1 MVNLTVITGPP
12 CAGKTTYARQHAL
25 PGDITVDFDAIA
37 QALGSPASHGHDS
50 HLAEVAAAAWS
61 AAIREALNRPG
72 RHRTWIID
80 SKPSPWRRGEYD
92 RAGARYVRLTAAPAR
107 TPPAGRR
114 RRTPARMARKDRSVH
129 RRPRP
134 ATTHSDEMVSI
145 ASA

>member
-37 QALGSPASHGHDS
+37 QALGSPVSHGHDS

-61 AAIREALNRPG
+61 AAIREALRRLG

-80 SKPSPWRRGEYD
+80 SKPSPWRCGEYD
-92 RAGARYVRLTAAPAR
+92 RAGARYVRLTAAAAELHR
-107 TPPAGRR
+107 RADAAGRPAAWHAR
-114 RRTPARMARKDRSVH
+114 IDQFLAGHDPQPRTVTRW
-129 RRPRP
+129 
-134 ATTHSDEMVSI
+134 
-145 ASA
+145 